1 MDPVEEKTFRVWFKT
16 GSITGFPWLKNL
28 LSSKYQDSENC
39 LLFDEGEEN
48 ELDCQGLILGSWVLN
63 SPFEDSIPNKRP
75 CFPCQEP
82 EVWKACG
89 GRIYSHW
96 KPSSKTG
103 WRVQRMK
110 I

>member
-63 SPFEDSIPNKRP
+63 SPFEDSIPNKNHA
-75 CFPCQEP
+75 FPA
-82 EVWKACG
+82 KSLRCG
-89 GRIYSHW
+89 KHAEGEFIR
-96 KPSSKTG
+96 TG
-103 WRVQRMK
+103 SQARKLAGESRG
-110 I
+110 